1 MGTIKINAAIT
12 IQSSFGRAERG
23 YIEVNAAHS
32 RLMLHVRVAVTLRD
46 ELRSRAVQKP
56 RSAPGPGH
64 PSCVIIDMLRDYRS

>member
-23 YIEVNAAHS
+23 YTEVNAAHS

-46 ELRSRAVQKP
+46 ELQGSAETKVGTRPRRSKL
-56 RSAPGPGH
+56 
-64 PSCVIIDMLRDYRS
+64 CYN